1 MEELTAEGATF
12 PVKVLMPYNPS
23 STNWDKECQV
33 VEQQLE
39 GLLGSDY
46 IDVIVEAGA
55 VYGLPVGSPPRRKI
69 RSDEVQLGRGLR

>member
-1 MEELTAEGATF
+1 
-12 PVKVLMPYNPS
+12 MPYNPS

-46 IDVIVEAGA
+46 IDVIVEAGPSTGVPA
-55 VYGLPVGSPPRRKI
+55 RK
-69 RSDEVQLGRGLR
+69 SAAAENSL